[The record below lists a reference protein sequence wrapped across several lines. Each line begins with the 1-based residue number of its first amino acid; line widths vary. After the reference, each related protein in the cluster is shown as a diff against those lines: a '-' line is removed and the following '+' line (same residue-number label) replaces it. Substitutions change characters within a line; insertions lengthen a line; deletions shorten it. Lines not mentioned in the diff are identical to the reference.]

1 MDQAG
6 AIVGPIVAFAILQFT
21 DIKTVFLFSLI
32 PGSIAVIILIFFVKE
47 VKLNIFS
54 SIPNTIFGNI
64 SKLLK
69 KNIPFVILLVVTGV
83 FSLGAFNYSF
93 ILLKASNLGISQNI
107 IPLVYATINIA
118 HTIIGIPAGLL
129 ADKIGKEK
137 VLIFGYSIFV
147 ISSILMILFSS
158 SNNYTYACCLAFVF
172 GLYVGISETVQRAV
186 IPKYVSAD
194 LRGTAY
200 GFYNLVTGAC
210 LFVSNLTFGYLW
222 DVYSINMAVIY
233 SLFFSICSIVG
244 MIVFAKR

>member
-1 MDQAG
+1 
-6 AIVGPIVAFAILQFT
+6 
-21 DIKTVFLFSLI
+21 
-32 PGSIAVIILIFFVKE
+32 
-47 VKLNIFS
+47 
-54 SIPNTIFGNI
+54 
-64 SKLLK
+64 
-69 KNIPFVILLVVTGV
+69 
-83 FSLGAFNYSF
+83 
-93 ILLKASNLGISQNI
+93 
-107 IPLVYATINIA
+107 
-118 HTIIGIPAGLL
+118 
-129 ADKIGKEK
+129 
-137 VLIFGYSIFV
+137 
-147 ISSILMILFSS
+147 MILFPS
-158 SNNYTYACCLAFVF
+158 SNNYTYAYCLALVF